1 MMNMNKIRF
10 LTAGESHGKA
20 LIGIIEGIPAG
31 LVINADYINKQLVR
45 RQKGYGRGGRM
56 KIEKDQVQILS
67 GIRKGKTMGSPIA
80 LMIKNL
86 DWMNWKEVMSVEPSE
101 QASKV
106 TLPRP
111 GHADLAGVNKYDFDD
126 IRDVIERSSAR
137 ETTMRVALSSI
148 CRKLLEDL
156 DVLLCSHVTAIQ
168 NIDSSFSFE
177 GSKNLKDL
185 NHDADNSP
193 VRCLDRNAEKGMIE
207 AIDRA
212 KTKGDSVG
220 GQFEVIATGL
230 PYGLGSYVHW
240 DRKLHAQISS
250 VLMSINAMKSIEFGN
265 IDVIRNQTGSN
276 VHDQMHNQEG
286 KIKRITNNSGGLEG
300 GMTNSEP
307 LILRMTMKPLSSLVR
322 PLNSVDI
329 VSNEEK
335 KAHKERTDS
344 CAVPAASIIAENT
357 LSFVLANAVLDKF
370 GGDSMKQLIAHY
382 KLTAKF

>member
-1 MMNMNKIRF
+1 MNKIRF

-20 LIGIIEGIPAG
+20 LTGIIEGIPAG
-31 LVINADYINKQLVR
+31 LEIDEEYINNQLAR
-45 RQKGYGRGGRM
+45 RQRGYGRGGRM
-56 KIEKDQVQILS
+56 KIETDRVQILS
-67 GIRKGKTMGSPIA
+67 GVRNGKTMGSPIA
-80 LMIKNL
+80 LMIENL
-86 DWMNWKEVMSVEPSE
+86 DWKNWMDIMSVQPSR

-148 CRKLLEDL
+148 CRKMLEDL
-156 DVLLCSHVTAIQ
+156 DVSLFSHVIAIQ
-168 NIDSSFSFE
+168 DVNSSFLFDS
-177 GSKNLKDL
+177 SKNLSDL
-185 NHDADNSP
+185 NRDADESP
-193 VRCLDRNAEKGMIE
+193 VRCLDQNAEKNMIR
-207 AIDRA
+207 AIDDARA
-212 KTKGDSVG
+212 NGDSVG

-250 VLMSINAMKSIEFGN
+250 ILMSINAMKSIEFGN

-276 VHDQMHNQEG
+276 VHDQMHSASGE
-286 KIKRITNNSGGLEG
+286 IKRSTNNSGGLEG

-307 LILRMTMKPLSSLVR
+307 LVLRMTMKPLSSLVK

-329 VSNEEK
+329 DSREEK

-357 LSFVLANAVLDKF
+357 LSFVLADAILDKF
-370 GGDSMKQLIAHY
+370 GGDSMKQLTAHY

>member
-1 MMNMNKIRF
+1 MINKIRF

-20 LIGIIEGIPAG
+20 LMGIIEGVPAG
-31 LVINADYINKQLVR
+31 LEIDGGYINTQLAR

-67 GIRKGKTMGSPIA
+67 GVRNGKTMGSPIG
-80 LMIKNL
+80 LMIENL
-86 DWMNWKEVMSVEPSE
+86 DWENWKDIMSIHISS
-101 QASKV
+101 QGSKV

-111 GHADLAGVNKYDFDD
+111 GHADLAGVNKYDFKD

-137 ETTMRVALSSI
+137 ETTMRVALSCI

-156 DVLLCSHVTAIQ
+156 GISLCSHVTAIQ
-168 NIDSSFSFE
+168 DIESTLHFELDDFNNLNERADSS
-177 GSKNLKDL
+177 L
-185 NHDADNSP
+185 
-193 VRCLDRNAEKGMIE
+193 VRCLNKDVELKMIE

-212 KTKGDSVG
+212 KKNGDSVG
-220 GQFEVIATGL
+220 GQFEVIAQGL

-250 VLMSINAMKSIEFGN
+250 MLMSINAMKSIEFGN
-265 IDVIRNQTGSN
+265 INVIRSQTGSN
-276 VHDQMHNQEG
+276 VHDQMHNKGG
-286 KIKRITNNSGGLEG
+286 KIKRVTNNSGGLEG

-307 LILRMTMKPLSSLVR
+307 LVLRMTMKPLSSLVK
-322 PLNSVDI
+322 PLDSVDI
-329 VSNEEK
+329 DSKEEK

-357 LSFVLANAVLDKF
+357 LSFVLADAVLDKF
-370 GGDSMKQLIAHY
+370 GGDSMKQLQAHY

>member
-1 MMNMNKIRF
+1 MNKIRF

-20 LIGIIEGIPAG
+20 LTGIIEGIPAG
-31 LVINADYINKQLVR
+31 LEIDEEYINNQLAR
-45 RQKGYGRGGRM
+45 RQRGYGRGGRM
-56 KIEKDQVQILS
+56 KIETDRVQILS
-67 GIRKGKTMGSPIA
+67 GVRNGKTMGSPIA
-80 LMIKNL
+80 LMIENL
-86 DWMNWKEVMSVEPSE
+86 DWKNWKNIMSVQSSK

-148 CRKLLEDL
+148 CRKMLEDL
-156 DVLLCSHVTAIQ
+156 NILLFSHVIAIQ
-168 NIDSSFSFE
+168 DVNSSFLFDS
-177 GSKNLKDL
+177 SKNLSDL
-185 NHDADNSP
+185 NRDADESP
-193 VRCLDRNAEKGMIE
+193 VRCLDQNAEKNMIR
-207 AIDRA
+207 AIDDARA
-212 KTKGDSVG
+212 NGDSVG

-250 VLMSINAMKSIEFGN
+250 ILMSINAMKSIEFGN

-276 VHDQMHNQEG
+276 VHDQMHSASGE
-286 KIKRITNNSGGLEG
+286 IKRSTNNSGGLEG

-307 LILRMTMKPLSSLVR
+307 LVLRMTMKPLSSLVK

-329 VSNEEK
+329 DSREEK

-357 LSFVLANAVLDKF
+357 LSFVLADAILDKF
-370 GGDSMKQLIAHY
+370 GGDSMKQLTAHY

>member
-1 MMNMNKIRF
+1 MNNIRF

-20 LIGIIEGIPAG
+20 LTGIIEGIPAG
-31 LVINADYINKQLVR
+31 LVIDADYINKQLAR

-56 KIEKDQVQILS
+56 KIETDQVQILS
-67 GIRKGKTMGSPIA
+67 GIRNGKTIGSPIA

-86 DWMNWKEVMSVEPSE
+86 DWENWKDVMSVGPSK

-111 GHADLAGVNKYDFDD
+111 GHADLAGVNKYDFED

-148 CRKLLEDL
+148 CRKLLQDL
-156 DVLLCSHVTAIQ
+156 DISLCSHVTAIQ
-168 NIDSSFSFE
+168 NVDSSFSFD
-177 GSKNLKDL
+177 GSKNLDDL
-185 NHDADNSP
+185 NRDADNSP
-193 VRCLDRNAEKGMIE
+193 VRCLDQSAEKYMIE
-207 AIDRA
+207 AIDKARA
-212 KTKGDSVG
+212 NGDSVG
-220 GQFEVIATGL
+220 GQFEVVAVGL

-265 IDVIRNQTGSN
+265 IDAIRNQTGSN
-276 VHDQMHNQEG
+276 VHDQMKNEDG
-286 KIKRITNNSGGLEG
+286 KIKRISNNSGGLEG

-307 LILRMTMKPLSSLVR
+307 LILRMTMKPLSSLVK
-322 PLNSVDI
+322 PLASVDI
-329 VSNEEK
+329 HSKEEK

-357 LSFVLANAVLDKF
+357 LSFVLADALLDKF

>member
-1 MMNMNKIRF
+1 MNNIRF

-20 LIGIIEGIPAG
+20 LTGIIEGIPAG
-31 LVINADYINKQLVR
+31 LVIDVDYINRQLAR

-56 KIEKDQVQILS
+56 KIEIDQVQILS
-67 GIRKGKTMGSPIA
+67 GIRNGKTIGSPIA

-86 DWMNWKEVMSVEPSE
+86 DWENWKDVMSVESSK
-101 QASKV
+101 QSSKV

-111 GHADLAGVNKYDFDD
+111 GHADLAGFNKYDFED

-156 DVLLCSHVTAIQ
+156 DISLCSHVTAIQ
-168 NIDSSFSFE
+168 NINSSFSFE
-177 GSKNLKDL
+177 GSRNLEDL
-185 NHDADNSP
+185 NRDADNSP
-193 VRCLDRNAEKGMIE
+193 VRCLDQSAEKCMIK
-207 AIDRA
+207 AIDKARA
-212 KTKGDSVG
+212 NGDSVG
-220 GQFEVIATGL
+220 GQFEVVAAGL

-265 IDVIRNQTGSN
+265 IDAIRKQTGSN
-276 VHDQMHNQEG
+276 VHDQMKSKDG
-286 KIKRITNNSGGLEG
+286 KIKRMSNNSGGLEG

-307 LILRMTMKPLSSLVR
+307 LILRMTMKPLSSLVK
-322 PLNSVDI
+322 PLASVDI
-329 VSNEEK
+329 DSKEEK

-357 LSFVLANAVLDKF
+357 LSFVLADAVLDKF
-370 GGDSMKQLIAHY
+370 GGDSMKQLISHY